1 MSVAEGMR
9 QEDVTQLADGV
20 EVGSEASSEL
30 SVALSEGEQPL
41 SSQVMSSTDATERP
55 Q

>member
-30 SVALSEGEQPL
+30 SVALSEGKQPL
-41 SSQVMSSTDATERP
+41 SSPIVSSTDATGQP